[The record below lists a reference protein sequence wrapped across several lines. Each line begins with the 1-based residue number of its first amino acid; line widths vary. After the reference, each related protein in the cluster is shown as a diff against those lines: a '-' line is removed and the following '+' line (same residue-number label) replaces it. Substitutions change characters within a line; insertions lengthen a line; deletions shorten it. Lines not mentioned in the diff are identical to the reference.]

1 MNTYPA
7 PLARLIQELS
17 KLPGI
22 GEKSAARLA
31 FHLLKGN
38 LEDVASL
45 ADSIGKL
52 REQIGLC
59 PQCFGFS
66 ELVAQNG
73 DPSTRTPAMAR
84 VRTLGIPP
92 ENRGV
97 ERDALGLPEGLHGP
111 LCSVCRNIQREQD
124 KICVVEEPGDLI
136 AVEKSQEFKG
146 LYHVLHGTISPL
158 DGIGP
163 DALKIQELLERL
175 RGGAVREVIVA
186 TNPTMDGEATALYLS
201 KVIKPLGIAVT
212 RIARGLPMGGDLEYT
227 DVVTLGKALEGRRE
241 I

>member
-1 MNTYPA
+1 MSYPG

-22 GEKSAARLA
+22 GEKTAARLA
-31 FHLLKGN
+31 FHMLKGRK
-38 LEDVASL
+38 EDVANL

-52 REQIGLC
+52 RQEMGLC
-59 PQCFGFS
+59 GDCFGFS
-66 ELVAQNG
+66 EVNPQSNNG
-73 DPSTRTPAMAR
+73 SLCVICRNP
-84 VRTLGIPP
+84 
-92 ENRGV
+92 
-97 ERDALGLPEGLHGP
+97 ERDR
-111 LCSVCRNIQREQD
+111 SI
-124 KICVVEEPGDLI
+124 ICVIEEPADLI

-163 DALKIQELLERL
+163 DALRIGELLDRIRMGGIQE
-175 RGGAVREVIVA
+175 VIAA

-201 KVIKPLGIAVT
+201 KVIKPLGVPVT
-212 RIARGLPMGGDLEYT
+212 RIARGLPMGGDLEYI

>member
-1 MNTYPA
+1 MTVYPA

-31 FHLLKGN
+31 FYLLKGKA
-38 LEDVASL
+38 EDVASL
-45 ADSIGKL
+45 AESIGTL
-52 REQIGLC
+52 RQQMGLC

-66 ELVAQNG
+66 EAVPQNG
-73 DPSTRTPAMAR
+73 
-84 VRTLGIPP
+84 
-92 ENRGV
+92 
-97 ERDALGLPEGLHGP
+97 HGAH
-111 LCSVCRNIQREQD
+111 CSVCRNIEREQD
-124 KICVVEEPGDLI
+124 KICVVEEPSDLI

-158 DGIGP
+158 DGVGP
-163 DALKIQELLERL
+163 DALRIKELLERL
-175 RGGAVREVIVA
+175 RAGAVREVIVA

-201 KVIKPLGIAVT
+201 KVIKPLGVAVT
-212 RIARGLPMGGDLEYT
+212 RIARGLPMGGDLEYI
-227 DVVTLGKALEGRRE
+227 DVATLGKALEGRRE

>member
-1 MNTYPA
+1 MTTYPA

-22 GEKSAARLA
+22 GEKTAARLG
-31 FHLLKGN
+31 FHMLKGKK
-38 LEDVASL
+38 EDVFSL

-52 REQIGLC
+52 RKEMGLC
-59 PQCFGFS
+59 RSCFGFS
-66 ELVAQNG
+66 EVDSSNG
-73 DPSTRTPAMAR
+73 EAA
-84 VRTLGIPP
+84 LCGI
-92 ENRGV
+92 
-97 ERDALGLPEGLHGP
+97 
-111 LCSVCRNIQREQD
+111 CRNLEREMD
-124 KICVVEEPGDLI
+124 KICVVEEPADLI

-158 DGIGP
+158 DGVGP
-163 DALKIQELLERL
+163 DALRIRELLERL
-175 RGGAVREVIVA
+175 RNGAVREVIVA

-201 KVIKPLGIAVT
+201 KVIKPLGVSVT

>member
-1 MNTYPA
+1 MTMYPA

-31 FHLLKGN
+31 FHMLKGKKDDIFR
-38 LEDVASL
+38 LSE
-45 ADSIGKL
+45 SIGRL
-52 REQIGLC
+52 RQEIGLC
-59 PQCFGFS
+59 QRCFGFS
-66 ELVAQNG
+66 EVKAQDEDG
-73 DPSTRTPAMAR
+73 
-84 VRTLGIPP
+84 
-92 ENRGV
+92 
-97 ERDALGLPEGLHGP
+97 AL
-111 LCSVCRNIQREQD
+111 CDVCRNFDREAD
-124 KICVVEEPGDLI
+124 KICVVEEPADMI
-136 AVEKSQEFKG
+136 AVEKSQEFRG

-163 DALKIQELLERL
+163 DALRIKELLERL
-175 RGGAVREVIVA
+175 RDTAVKEVIVA

-201 KVIKPLGIAVT
+201 KVIKPLGVSVT

-227 DVVTLGKALEGRRE
+227 DAVTLGKALEGRRE